1 MLRLYYM
8 GLEVLQSAVVFLPV
22 IWLVLYFGFHRRRNY
37 IFGESIFGLYVL
49 SVLAA
54 VGFPSLS
61 YLTVDF
67 TVNVI
72 PFGELFDFSMSYLS
86 NMILNV
92 ILFMPL
98 GVFLPMMSG
107 EWKSWKR
114 VVLTGF
120 LFSLFIEIM
129 QIFSFR
135 ATDVDD
141 LMMNTLG
148 AAAGYGVWHFI
159 RRNKFFGDKVHLEGG
174 KWELCTVFVVAVA
187 VKLLVEF

>member
-1 MLRLYYM
+1 MMLRLYYI
-8 GLEVLQSAVVFLPV
+8 GLEVLQSAVVFLPA
-22 IWLVLYFGFHRRRNY
+22 IWLVLYFGFHRRLHY
-37 IFGESIFGLYVL
+37 IFWESIFGLYVL

-92 ILFMPL
+92 ILFVPL

-107 EWKSWKR
+107 KWKSWKYA
-114 VVLTGF
+114 VLTGF
-120 LFSLFIEIM
+120 LFSLFIEII

-148 AAAGYGVWHFI
+148 AAAGYGIWYFI
-159 RRNKFFGDKVHLEGG
+159 RCNKFFKDKAHFECS
-174 KWELCTVFVVAVA
+174 KWELGMIFLAALVVKFFVS
-187 VKLLVEF
+187 

>member
-1 MLRLYYM
+1 M
-8 GLEVLQSAVVFLPV
+8 GLEVLQSAVGFLPV
-22 IWLVLYFGFHRRRNY
+22 IWLVLYFGFHRRLHY
-37 IFGESIFGLYVL
+37 IFWESIFGLYVL

-148 AAAGYGVWHFI
+148 AAAGYGVWYFI
-159 RRNKFFGDKVHLEGG
+159 RRNKFFGDKVHLECG

>member
-1 MLRLYYM
+1 MLRLYYI
-8 GLEVLQSAVVFLPV
+8 GLEVLQSAAVFLPV
-22 IWLVLYFGFHRRRNY
+22 IWLVLYFGFHRRLHY
-37 IFGESIFGLYVL
+37 IFWESILGLYVL

-54 VGFPSLS
+54 VGFPSLR
-61 YLTVDF
+61 YLIVDF

-72 PFGELFDFSMSYLS
+72 PFGQLFDFSMSYLS

-92 ILFMPL
+92 ILFVPL
-98 GVFLPMMSG
+98 GVFLPIMSG
-107 EWKSWKR
+107 KYKSWKR

-141 LMMNTLG
+141 LIMNTLG
-148 AAAGYGVWHFI
+148 AAAGYGIWYFI
-159 RRNKFFGDKVHLEGG
+159 RRNKFFRDKAHLECG
-174 KWELCTVFVVAVA
+174 KWELGMVFLAALVVKFFVS
-187 VKLLVEF
+187 